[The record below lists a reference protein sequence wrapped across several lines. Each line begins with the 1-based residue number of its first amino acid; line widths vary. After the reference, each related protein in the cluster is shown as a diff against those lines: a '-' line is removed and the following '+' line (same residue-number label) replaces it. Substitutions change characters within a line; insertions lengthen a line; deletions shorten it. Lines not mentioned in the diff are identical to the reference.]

1 MHNEWKY
8 TRNWGNQI
16 YSYVSIIPFTSSM
29 ELAVPLD
36 DERELE
42 ESLTQN
48 NKLFQSKAEFLE
60 VK

>member
-1 MHNEWKY
+1 MSENIHVTEEIRYIHMSQLSPSPALWSWQN
-8 TRNWGNQI
+8 
-16 YSYVSIIPFTSSM
+16 
-29 ELAVPLD
+29 LPLD